1 VAVAMILTQLIVQ
14 NVLMPILAKK
24 SMSISFLE
32 MTLSLVGWSFLLG
45 LPGAIAAI
53 PLTLVLKE
61 FMMKSL
67 QPKQPAM
74 ESTFSHHGPAT
85 EMNEVEAAALRR

>member
-1 VAVAMILTQLIVQ
+1 
-14 NVLMPILAKK
+14 
-24 SMSISFLE
+24 
-32 MTLSLVGWSFLLG
+32 
-45 LPGAIAAI
+45 
-53 PLTLVLKE
+53 LKE